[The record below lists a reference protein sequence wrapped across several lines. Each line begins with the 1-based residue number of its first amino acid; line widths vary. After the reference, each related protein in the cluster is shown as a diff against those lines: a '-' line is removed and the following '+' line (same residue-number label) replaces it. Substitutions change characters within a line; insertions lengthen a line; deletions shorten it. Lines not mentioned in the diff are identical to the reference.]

1 MQRFVSGAIALALFG
16 TSPLAVPAMAA
27 ETSMQLVITLPGNAE
42 RHLVRYKCEDTDD
55 TMQVEYLNADPDYLA
70 ILPVEGKKLI
80 FVTTLAASGVR
91 YISGKYVWWT
101 KGAEASL
108 FDLTEGLDAE
118 PLVTCIEANDIP

>member
-1 MQRFVSGAIALALFG
+1 MRRFMFG
-16 TSPLAVPAMAA
+16 TFAMAIIGAAPVAAA

-42 RHLVRYKCEDTDD
+42 RHVVHYKCEDADEPL
-55 TMQVEYLNADPDYLA
+55 QVEYLNANPDYLA
-70 ILPVEGKKLI
+70 ILPVDGVKQI
-80 FVTTLAASGVR
+80 FVTTIAASGVR

-118 PLVTCIEANDIP
+118 PLTSCLEANDIP